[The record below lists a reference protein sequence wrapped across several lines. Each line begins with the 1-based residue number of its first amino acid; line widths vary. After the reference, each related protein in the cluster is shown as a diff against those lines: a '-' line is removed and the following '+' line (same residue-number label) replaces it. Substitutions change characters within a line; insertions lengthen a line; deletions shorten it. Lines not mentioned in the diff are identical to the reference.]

1 MKPLIAIV
9 GRPNVG
15 KSTLFNRLSD
25 TKKAIVI
32 DEPGAT
38 RDRNYGES
46 DWNGRY
52 FRVVDT
58 GGFEPLSKEQLLEQ
72 MRLQATM
79 AIEEAD
85 AVIFIMDG
93 GSGVTPADEEIA
105 SLLRRAEKPV
115 FYVVNKIDNQKQ
127 EPKALDFYRLGVDMI
142 YTISA
147 QHGLGVGDLMDDVV
161 KALPETE
168 EEEEEGERIRVAV
181 IGRPNVGKSSL
192 VNALLGYERTIVDTT
207 PGTTRDPID
216 TPFEVGG
223 RKYTLIDT
231 AGIRKKNRVSRRVE
245 NYSVVGVL
253 KTLERCDVAL
263 LIVDAEQGVTE
274 QDAKIAGLAYERGAA
289 VVIVINKWDLLEKD
303 NSTFGRYVSHVRENL
318 KYLGFAPIITVSALT
333 GQRVSKIFEI
343 IENVYDRYT
352 RRVTTSVLN
361 KSLETFM
368 KQVPPPR
375 YRGKANTIAYATQA
389 GVKPPTFVIFAREP
403 KAIHFSYERF
413 LTNRIREDL
422 GFDQVP
428 IRLIFRKKGG
438 KE

>member
-1 MKPLIAIV
+1 
-9 GRPNVG
+9 
-15 KSTLFNRLSD
+15 
-25 TKKAIVI
+25 
-32 DEPGAT
+32 
-38 RDRNYGES
+38 
-46 DWNGRY
+46 
-52 FRVVDT
+52 
-58 GGFEPLSKEQLLEQ
+58 
-72 MRLQATM
+72 M

-115 FYVVNKIDNQKQ
+115 FYVVNKIDNLKQ